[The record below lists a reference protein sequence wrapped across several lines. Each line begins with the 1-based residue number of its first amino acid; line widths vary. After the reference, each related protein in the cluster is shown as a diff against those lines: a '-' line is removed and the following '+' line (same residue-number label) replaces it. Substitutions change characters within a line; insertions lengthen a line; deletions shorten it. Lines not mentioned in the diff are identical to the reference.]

1 MKTCL
6 VHSLYISC
14 IIHLFSMEI
23 NATPYSLVVQ
33 SNEQYDKVDVLIDS
47 VRSKINTRASY
58 QHVFSQISQLKNIA
72 RKTKDT
78 FLIARIYQIRGK
90 FQLTYGDDTLA
101 KDYFFKSRALFFKI
115 KRFENVLDLNKD
127 IARFYRYKEK
137 FKEME
142 SLLLESVDLAK
153 KTDHY
158 YSLQILHEIAVFYS
172 YDLQNYKEAIF
183 YGEKFFEDLK
193 YFNSKNITDY
203 EFVNLRDNNSYVI
216 SLILGKSYLETE
228 DYEQAKSYLE
238 TSEAFYLRYQDN
250 EKLNRIYFHL
260 MTLYDR
266 LGNEKLYGKYKVK
279 FFEVNKRFIKN
290 IELFYARNSEL
301 KKQLTKQEHENYVYK
316 IKNEQSVKLAK
327 TQRSF
332 IIILS
337 ILSCGLFLLG
347 IYLYQSKKQK
357 GVLNREL
364 VIKNTDLIHA
374 KREKE
379 RFFSVLSHEL
389 RTPIYS
395 VIELTRMLLLNKNTI
410 DKNKELEAIKYSG
423 YELLSLIDNIVS
435 VNEIDKNT
443 LALND
448 ELFNL
453 EQCVSTTVKSLEST
467 AQINSVKLNYENN
480 VCLSQQVYGDAHKLV
495 QILSNLIRNGIKFAG
510 GGKVKIKTQTIIENK
525 SNIVVHFEIIDDG
538 IGISKIQQHNILN
551 NYNSNKSINKIYGG
565 LGVGLYITQY
575 LLKLYKSEIKID
587 SDINKGSKF
596 SFDIDFKIPIAT
608 YIEKVNQ
615 SDTDITVLVVDDNKV
630 NLLVASRILVN
641 FNIKPI
647 VSTDWKEVLEI
658 VKTQKIDAILMDIN
672 MPDKDGFEVT
682 KLIRDINSKVPII
695 AHTAVIDESLK
706 TKFTL
711 WGMNDY
717 IFKPYKPEV
726 LEDVIYRNLFA
737 SKVV

>member
-1 MKTCL
+1 
-6 VHSLYISC
+6 
-14 IIHLFSMEI
+14 MEI